1 MDIDHEVRESVC
13 DLAEIDYLS
22 MTAIIGILVDVGG
35 VPWDQQI
42 SRAGRIAAGL
52 VREGRITPGSLKGGT
67 FTPWEGSR
75 DEQAARI
82 ERETREYEEEGREV
96 LFGDIAWFA

>member
-1 MDIDHEVRESVC
+1 MNIDHEVRESVC
-13 DLAEIDYLS
+13 DLAEDDYV
-22 MTAIIGILVDVGG
+22 MMAEIIGLIVRVGG

-52 VREGRITPGSLKGGT
+52 VREGRITPGSLRGGT

-82 ERETREYEEEGREV
+82 ERETREYEETGREV
-96 LFGDIAWFA
+96 NLGDIAWFA

>member
-1 MDIDHEVRESVC
+1 MDIDYEVRESVC
-13 DLAEIDYLS
+13 DLAKFDHVM
-22 MTAIIGILVDVGG
+22 MTEVVGVLVAVGG

-52 VREGRITPGSLKGGT
+52 VREGRITPGSLQGGT

-75 DEQAARI
+75 DEQAERI

-96 LFGDIAWFA
+96 IFGDIAWFA

>member
-13 DLAEIDYLS
+13 DLAEDDYV
-22 MTAIIGILVDVGG
+22 MMAEIIGLIVRVGE

-52 VREGRITPGSLKGGT
+52 VREGRITPGSLRGNV
-67 FTPWEGSR
+67 FTSWEGSR
-75 DEQAARI
+75 EDWAVRV
-82 ERETREYEEEGREV
+82 ERETREYEENGREMN
-96 LFGDIAWFA
+96 LGDIA